1 MKLNSKDKKKRLK
14 LDRVEDKQKCFKSLK
29 KNMNLW
35 CYWWARHKLSSLPTR
50 QIRNRCIITER
61 GMSINKTF
69 KLSRLEFSRW
79 VKYKIL
85 SGVKKAS
92 W

>member
-14 LDRVEDKQKCFKSLK
+14 LDVVEDKQKCFKSLK

-50 QIRNRCIITER
+50 QIRNR
-61 GMSINKTF
+61 
-69 KLSRLEFSRW
+69 
-79 VKYKIL
+79 
-85 SGVKKAS
+85 
-92 W
+92 